1 MAAELKQ
8 LDARRVITRF
18 AALIAIYLVVVLTP
32 VPEGLTAAGWRLT
45 GLFLAT
51 VAGLILTP
59 IPGGAL
65 VLLAVTLAPIIGGL
79 SLAEALGGYA
89 DSTVWLVM
97 AAFFISRSLL
107 NTGLAR
113 RIALVFVRTFG
124 KNSIGVCYSLALSDT
139 LLASII
145 PSNAA
150 RSGGV
155 TLPVTRSIAE
165 LYGSTPERSPR
176 RLGAFLMT
184 GVYQAAIVGAAM
196 FFTGQASNPLAAQM
210 ATNFGYPVT
219 WSGWIGASIVPGLI
233 SLAAVPWVVLKVY
246 PPEIRRTPE
255 AAEFARSELEK
266 MGPMNAKEKFLA
278 LIFISV
284 CGMWATSGVHG
295 VDITV
300 TALCGS
306 MALLLSGVLTWEDV
320 INERAAWDIFVW
332 YGGLLRL
339 GKALNDAAVTK
350 VFAESVGEYF
360 SGLNWLALL
369 AVALLIYYFAHYAFA
384 SITAHILA
392 MYPAF
397 VAVLLAKEAPV
408 GLVVLS
414 FAFFANLAAG
424 LTHYGTTPAPMFFG
438 HGYVPI
444 KDWWRVG
451 VVVGFANLLI
461 WGTAGFAYW
470 KLIGLW

>member
-1 MAAELKQ
+1 MASVTKAY
-8 LDARRVITRF
+8 DARRVAGRF
-18 AALIAIYLVVVLTP
+18 AVLIAIYFLVVLFPAPPGV
-32 VPEGLTAAGWRLT
+32 TAAGWRLT

-51 VAGLILTP
+51 VAGLILSP

-79 SLAEALGGYA
+79 SLSDALGGYA

-97 AAFFISRSLL
+97 AAFFISRALL

-113 RIALVFVRTFG
+113 RIALLFVRTFG
-124 KNSIGVCYSLALSDT
+124 TSSVGVCYSLGLADT

-155 TLPVTRSIAE
+155 TLPITRSIAE
-165 LYGSTPERSPR
+165 LYGSTPEQSPR
-176 RLGAFLMT
+176 RLGAFLMV
-184 GVYQAAIVGAAM
+184 GVYQCAIVGAAM
-196 FFTGQASNPLAAQM
+196 FYTGQASNPLAAQM
-210 ATNFGYPVT
+210 AGNFGYPVT
-219 WSGWIGASIVPGLI
+219 WSSWFAAAIVPGLV
-233 SLAAVPWVVLKVY
+233 SLALVPQIVLRIY
-246 PPEIRRTPE
+246 PPEVRHTPE
-255 AAEFARSELEK
+255 AAEFARGELVK
-266 MGPMNAKEKFLA
+266 MGPMSRQEKILA
-278 LIFISV
+278 MIFASV
-284 CGMWATSGVHG
+284 CGMWATSAFHH

-306 MALLLSGVLTWEDV
+306 ILLLLTGVLTWDDV

-332 YGGLLRL
+332 YGGLVRL
-339 GKALNDAAVTK
+339 GKALNEAGVTK
-350 VFAESVGEYF
+350 AFAESVGVYF
-360 SGLNWLALL
+360 SGLSWLALL
-369 AVALLIYYFAHYAFA
+369 VVALLIYYFAHYAFA

-397 VAVLLAKEAPV
+397 VAVLLAKGAPA

-414 FAFFANLAAG
+414 FAFLSSLAAG

-438 HGYVPI
+438 QGYAAM

-451 VVVGFANLLI
+451 LIVGVANLAI
-461 WGTAGFAYW
+461 WGTVGFAYW

>member
-1 MAAELKQ
+1 MASPPIPF
-8 LDARRVITRF
+8 DARRMAGRF
-18 AALIAIYLVVVLTP
+18 AILIAIYLAVVLMP
-32 VPEGLTAAGWRLT
+32 APAGVTAAGWRLT

-51 VAGLILTP
+51 VAGLILSP

-79 SLAEALGGYA
+79 SLSDALGGYA

-97 AAFFISRSLL
+97 AAFFISRALL

-113 RIALVFVRTFG
+113 RIALLFVRTFG
-124 KNSIGVCYSLALSDT
+124 TSSVGVCYSLGLSDT

-155 TLPVTRSIAE
+155 TLPITRSIAE
-165 LYGSTPERSPR
+165 LYGSTPEQSPR
-176 RLGAFLMT
+176 RLGAFLMV
-184 GVYQAAIVGAAM
+184 GVYQCAIVGAAM

-219 WSGWIGASIVPGLI
+219 WSSWFAAAVVPGLV
-233 SLAAVPWVVLKVY
+233 SLALVPQIVLRIY
-246 PPEIRRTPE
+246 PPEIRHTPE
-255 AAEFARSELEK
+255 AAEFARSELVK
-266 MGPMNAKEKFLA
+266 MGPMTRQEKILSA
-278 LIFISV
+278 IFATV
-284 CGMWATSGVHG
+284 CGMWATSGFHH

-306 MALLLSGVLTWEDV
+306 MALLLTGVLSWDDV

-339 GKALNDAAVTK
+339 GKALNEAGVTK
-350 VFAESVGEYF
+350 AFAESVGGYF
-360 SGLNWLALL
+360 SGLSWLALL

-397 VAVLLAKEAPV
+397 VAVLLAKEAPI

-438 HGYVPI
+438 HGYVSI

-451 VVVGFANLLI
+451 AIVGVANLAI
-461 WGTAGFAYW
+461 WGTVGFAYW